1 MAGERSAGEVTAL
14 LERWSNGEPAA
25 IDQLAP
31 LVYDGLR
38 RIAGGLLRRERAG
51 HTLQATALVNETFQK
66 LLDVRRVAL
75 TDRAH
80 FFTFSAKLMRRIL
93 IDYARRMRR
102 EKRGPLEKLPLDPEL
117 AWVGAGDAEN
127 LDLSSALED
136 LEAFDSEKAHAVQ
149 LRYFLGCTVEETAE
163 LLNVSRS
170 TVDRDVRFSLA
181 WLRDRLHRT

>member
-1 MAGERSAGEVTAL
+1 MASQRSAGEVTAL

-25 IDQLAP
+25 LEQLAP

-93 IDYARRMRR
+93 IDYARKMRR
-102 EKRGPLEKLPLDPEL
+102 EKG
-117 AWVGAGDAEN
+117 G
-127 LDLSSALED
+127 
-136 LEAFDSEKAHAVQ
+136 
-149 LRYFLGCTVEETAE
+149 
-163 LLNVSRS
+163 
-170 TVDRDVRFSLA
+170 
-181 WLRDRLHRT
+181 